1 MVLVSFVDYACC
13 VVVIY
18 RHTAIPAACQHLFFI
33 FSKKIFLYIEPF
45 SIENWTSMVLFIKN
59 WTSVVLI
66 IACHCVLG
74 KMEGGRKKIP
84 QKPKNKKNAME
95 LQFLP

>member
-1 MVLVSFVDYACC
+1 MVLVSFLVLNAC

-18 RHTAIPAACQHLFFI
+18 RHTAIPAACQHPFFI
-33 FSKKIFLYIEPF
+33 FSKKIALYIVPF

-66 IACHCVLG
+66 IACHLMIFC
-74 KMEGGRKKIP
+74 
-84 QKPKNKKNAME
+84 
-95 LQFLP
+95 